1 MAEKFRILPV
11 SSLSQASRNCPLL
24 ETQSSREAWV
34 ACCSR
39 RFFPVAQ
46 RIAGDDDLA
55 RDILQ
60 ESWIRVLEHVY
71 AYRGGS
77 PACAWVRSIVRNYAL
92 DISRKQ
98 SLMSEELADVE
109 DPSLDPAAFF
119 CQRFRACWTLPRVLA
134 VIVAIVKPL

>member
-1 MAEKFRILPV
+1 
-11 SSLSQASRNCPLL
+11 
-24 ETQSSREAWV
+24 
-34 ACCSR
+34 
-39 RFFPVAQ
+39 
-46 RIAGDDDLA
+46 
-55 RDILQ
+55 
-60 ESWIRVLEHVY
+60 LEHVY